1 MVLGIRLE
9 HFLGASF
16 WRFSGHDPLGGE
28 PAADP
33 ELAGGTRYLIWPGIP
48 REELEELLG
57 KVDVWINRMKM
68 DGWME
73 TLKLGSG

>member
-1 MVLGIRLE
+1 MGIRLE

-33 ELAGGTRYLIWPGIP
+33 ELADLAWDPP
-48 REELEELLG
+48 RGAGRVAGESGRLDKQDENG
-57 KVDVWINRMKM
+57 WM
-68 DGWME
+68 DGN
-73 TLKLGSG
+73 LKTR

>member
-33 ELAGGTRYLIWPGIP
+33 ELADLAWEWPGIP

-68 DGWME
+68 DGWMD